1 MGFSV
6 SGAAAIIFATMF
18 VTFGMWFTASANSF
32 EAISEAETDKAD
44 RALDAQNTAISIT
57 NVTYD
62 TASNEVTVSVNN
74 TGATQL
80 SVETTD
86 LLVDGQYRSGWED
99 SATVA
104 GTDTRLWLTG
114 EQLTMTVTTP
124 TEPDRVKVVTES
136 GVSATSTEVTLV

>member
-32 EAISEAETDKAD
+32 ESVSDAETDKSD
-44 RALDAQNTAISIT
+44 RALEAQNTAISIA
-57 NVTYD
+57 NVTYNN
-62 TASNEVTVSVNN
+62 TSAELTVVVTN
-74 TGATQL
+74 TGAAQL

-86 LLVDGQYRSGWED
+86 LLVDGQYQRGWEG

-104 GTDTRLWLTG
+104 GTDTRLWLAG
-114 EQLTMTVTTP
+114 EQLTITVATQA
-124 TEPDRVKVVTES
+124 EPGRVKIVTEN
-136 GVSATSTEVTLV
+136 GVSAATTEVTLA